1 MKLSVVILFLLMEL
15 FYATESYGQSDLLS
29 FEVKNETVQHVLDK
43 IETQTDLR
51 FFYNNKQVN
60 TQRIISLKSD
70 KRTVFSLLEELF
82 KDTDI
87 CYSVIDK
94 NIILSKKENKDSFAS
109 LISKAE
115 TGKMISGTVVDVAG
129 VPVIGTNVVVKGSA
143 QGVTTD
149 IDGNFRIVV
158 PQKATIQISYLG
170 YLTEEFPVTLKSV
183 YNVVLKEDVKK
194 LGEVIVTAFG
204 IKREEKALGYA
215 VQKID
220 GNHLSA
226 VKNVNVG
233 TSLTGKISGLNVLNS
248 TEFNA
253 PPTLILRGERPLLV
267 IDGISYR
274 NMSLED
280 VAPDDIE
287 SVDIL
292 KGATASA
299 LYGARGGSGAI
310 MITTKRGNIEG
321 LHINVNSST
330 MFASGYLKRPEVQTS
345 YSSGSGGRYAVG
357 DYVWGDRLDI
367 GRMAEQYNPYTHQ
380 TEYAPLV
387 SKGKD
392 NLKNF
397 SQLSLITN
405 NNISVS
411 QKGKYGS
418 VRTSLTHVYNK
429 GQYPNTRLN
438 KFTYTVSGD
447 INWKDFTFEG
457 GLTYNK
463 RYHPTDMGSG
473 YQGGGFLYN
482 LLVWSGTEYDIR
494 DYKDYWIIPDEKQ
507 NWMDTTWY
515 DNPYFI
521 ANEITASSDYDVLN
535 GFLSATYNITSGL
548 KLFLRSG
555 VDSYSYKE
563 EWQNPVN
570 ALGGWHKK
578 GYYGIRRSGGYSL
591 NNDALLMAD
600 CSFGNFMLDGFIGGS
615 IYYYQNDNMLSETQ
629 NGLSIPGYYSLKA
642 SVDPV
647 KASSGVSRKQV
658 NSISGKVSA
667 SWKSTLFA
675 DITARNDWSS
685 TLEKQTRSYF
695 YPSVAGS
702 VVLSQFIPMPV
713 CVDFWK
719 MRASWTKTKNDIGVY
734 ATNKSYYIAT
744 NVWDGLNSATYPTSI
759 RDAVVKPSESC
770 SYEVGT
776 AFTLFKNRLRIDAA
790 YYNKLQYNL
799 TREAGVSSATGFGS
813 TLINIEEE
821 QVRRGGEFTLSGDIF
836 KTKDFEWGTVFNW
849 SLDRFYYA
857 KVDPVY
863 STQYSWV
870 AAGKRW
876 DWIDNVYD
884 YKRDTEGNIIHK
896 NGYPEFNEYKS
907 VPGYSDP
914 DWIWGLTNVVR
925 YKDFTFS
932 FTLDGRVGGIA
943 HSVTDQ
949 ALWNSG
955 SHIESDNQW
964 RYDEVVNGNKN
975 YVGQGVKVISGSED
989 YDSDGNI
996 IRDNRV
1002 FAPND
1007 VGVSYETYMLV
1018 CNPYVGTIRSQHLL
1032 DQTFFKLRNLS
1043 VSYSLPRNVCDKL
1056 RLRGAT
1062 IGFIGQNLLI
1072 WTKEFN
1078 YSDPDNA
1085 VDNLNSPS
1093 LRYMGFNIKL
1103 DL

>member
-1 MKLSVVILFLLMEL
+1 MKLSVLVLFIFMNL
-15 FYATESYGQSDLLS
+15 FYVTASYSQSKLLS
-29 FEVKNETVQHVLDK
+29 FEVTNKTVQEVLDK
-43 IETQTDLR
+43 IESQSDLR

-60 TQRIISLKSD
+60 TQRIISLKCSNQD
-70 KRTVFSLLEELF
+70 IFSLLEKLF

-87 CYSVIDK
+87 CYSIIDK
-94 NIILSKKENKDSFAS
+94 NIILSKKETNDSFAS
-109 LISKAE
+109 VISKARSE
-115 TGKMISGTVVDVAG
+115 KMISGTVTDAQG
-129 VPVIGTNVVVKGSA
+129 IPVIGANVMVKNSV
-143 QGVTTD
+143 QGITTD
-149 IDGNFRIVV
+149 MDGNFRFTV
-158 PQKATIQISYLG
+158 PEKAIIQISYLG
-170 YLTEEFPVTLKSV
+170 YQTEEFAVTSKIIYTV
-183 YNVVLKEDVKK
+183 ELKENVQK
-194 LGEVIVTAFG
+194 LGEVVVTAFG

-220 GNHLSA
+220 GAQLST
-226 VKNVNVG
+226 VKTVNVG

-248 TEFNA
+248 TEFNGA
-253 PPTLILRGERPLLV
+253 PSLILRGERPLLV
-267 IDGISYR
+267 IDGVSYR

-280 VAPDDIE
+280 VASDDIE
-287 SVDIL
+287 SVDVL

-310 MITTKRGNIEG
+310 MITTKRGKIEG

-330 MFASGYLKRPEVQTS
+330 MFEMGYLKRPEVQTS
-345 YSSGSGGRYAVG
+345 YSSGSGGHYVVG
-357 DYVWGDRLDI
+357 DYVWGEKLDI

-380 TEYAPLV
+380 MEYAPLV

-429 GQYPNTRLN
+429 GQYPNTKLN

-447 INWKDFTFEG
+447 IKWQNFTFEG

-473 YQGGGFLYN
+473 YRGGGFLYN

-494 DYKDYWIIPDEKQ
+494 DYKNYWLIPDEKQ
-507 NWMDTTWY
+507 NWMDATWY

-521 ANEITASSDYDVLN
+521 ANEITQGSDYDVLN
-535 GFLSATYNITSGL
+535 GFLSATYTITSGL

-555 VDSYSYKE
+555 VDSYSQKE
-563 EWQNPVN
+563 EWKNPPG

-578 GYYGIRRSGGYSL
+578 GYYGVRRSAGYSL
-591 NNDALLMAD
+591 NNDVLLMAD
-600 CSFGNFMLDGFIGGS
+600 HSFGNFILDGFIGGS
-615 IYYYQNDNMLSETQ
+615 IYYFQNDNMLSETQ
-629 NGLSIPGYYSLKA
+629 NGLTIPGYYSLKA
-642 SVDPV
+642 SIDPV
-647 KASSGVSRKQV
+647 RASSGVNKKQV
-658 NSISGKVSA
+658 NSISGKLSA
-667 SWKSTLFA
+667 SWKSTLFV
-675 DITARNDWSS
+675 DVTARNDWSS
-685 TLEKQTRSYF
+685 TLDKQTRSYF

-719 MRASWTKTKNDIGVY
+719 MRASWTQTKNDIGIY
-734 ATNKSYYIAT
+734 ATNKTYYIGT
-744 NVWDGLNSATYPTSI
+744 NVWDGLNSATYPSTI
-759 RDAVVKPSESC
+759 RDAVVKPSESR

-776 AFTLFKNRLRIDAA
+776 AFTLLKNRLRIDAA

-821 QVRRGGEFTLSGDIF
+821 QVRRGGEFTISGDIF
-836 KTKDFEWGTVFNW
+836 KTNNFEWTSIFNW
-849 SLDRFYYA
+849 SLDRFYYF

-863 STQYSWV
+863 STQYPWV

-884 YKRDTEGNIIHK
+884 YKRDLQGNIIHK
-896 NGYPEFNEYKS
+896 NGYPEFSEYKS

-914 DWIWGLTNVVR
+914 DWIWGLTNILK
-925 YKDFTFS
+925 YKDFTLS

-964 RYDEVVNGNKN
+964 RYNEVVNGNKN
-975 YVGQGVKVISGSED
+975 YIGQGVKVISGSED

-1007 VGVSYETYMLV
+1007 IGVSYETYMLT
-1018 CNPYVGTIRSQHLL
+1018 CNPYVGTIRTQHLL
-1032 DQTFFKLRNLS
+1032 EQTFFKLRNLS
-1043 VSYSLPRNVCDKL
+1043 ISYSLPKGLCQKL
-1056 RLRGAT
+1056 KMRGAT
-1062 IGFIGQNLLI
+1062 IGFIGQNLFM
-1072 WTKEFN
+1072 WAKEFK

-1093 LRYMGFNIKL
+1093 LRYLGFNIQL